1 MATQPRPKPETPRAD
16 GLTVNDGPTPT
27 FEPSQMAPLAEGKPQ
42 YIQGEVTPD
51 QPDTSETDCHGMA
64 TQPRPKPDRDS
75 LAAALARIRIN
86 GTRRA
91 IQAAQRRMN
100 AATAAALRVDA

>member
-1 MATQPRPKPETPRAD
+1 MTTQPRPKPETPRAD

-51 QPDTSETDCHGMA
+51 QPDTSA
-64 TQPRPKPDRDS
+64 TIGD
-75 LAAALARIRIN
+75 
-86 GTRRA
+86 
-91 IQAAQRRMN
+91 
-100 AATAAALRVDA
+100 